1 MDLFFI
7 MGVKDAANDAHCAVI
22 VYKKLR
28 SIVDEHDITP
38 SPAAYTSNV
47 TGLPTP
53 APSTTTNRSTI
64 NASDAATNDASSE
77 AVPVPPVPETSMT
90 SVPSERPRPQH
101 LRAYHMWHRDS
112 RPLDAMCAE
121 LTTRG
126 HPLKETTVM

>member
-1 MDLFFI
+1 MVDAI
-7 MGVKDAANDAHCAVI
+7 MGVKDAANDAHCAVTA
-22 VYKKLR
+22 YKKLR

-53 APSTTTNRSTI
+53 AASTTTNRSTI
-64 NASDAATNDASSE
+64 NASDAAMND
-77 AVPVPPVPETSMT
+77 AVPVPPAPETSMT
-90 SVPSERPRPQH
+90 SVPSKRPRPQH
-101 LRAYHMWHRDS
+101 LRAYYMWHRDS

-121 LTTRG
+121 LTSRG